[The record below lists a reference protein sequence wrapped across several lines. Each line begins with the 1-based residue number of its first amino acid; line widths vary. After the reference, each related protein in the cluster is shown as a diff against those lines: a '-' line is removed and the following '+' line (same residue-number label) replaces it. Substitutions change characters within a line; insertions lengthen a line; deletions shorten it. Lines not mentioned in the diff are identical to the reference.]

1 MEFKEK
7 EMYLCTHDV
16 LLKNELVFKAGNVYL
31 CTSNGVLK
39 GKNNKEYNLLNLNVK
54 WEYYFKELKD
64 KSTIEQFKEIVDKMV
79 HLYEIK
85 NQDYGNSFE
94 ESCNN
99 FGIIAGL
106 IRMADK
112 FNRIKSLSKKEN
124 LVKDESIEDTLVD
137 LANYSIMT
145 LIWYKNNK
153 NNKNKTL

>member
-1 MEFKEK
+1 MKFKEK
-7 EMYLCTHDV
+7 EVYLCTHDV
-16 LLKNELVFKAGNVYL
+16 LLKNELAFKAGDIYL
-31 CTSNGVLK
+31 CTSNDVLK
-39 GKNNKEYNLLNLNVK
+39 GTNNKEHNLINLNTK
-54 WEYYFKELKD
+54 WEYYFKKVEN

-94 ESCNN
+94 QSCDN
-99 FGIIAGL
+99 FGITAGL
-106 IRMADK
+106 IRIADK
-112 FNRIKSLSKKEN
+112 FNRIKSLSKKDN

-153 NNKNKTL
+153 NNKNKHF